1 MLIPRVRHVS
11 SRIRAWKRKIA
22 DSALSAGRSDGERA
36 GESGSCSLARAFA
49 PRFLQTPPYGDAL
62 ARFAITSPLSG
73 CEKDFHLQV
82 VEHARHTKK
91 SQPLGWPQSFRG
103 RDDYQFSQ
111 STVDP
116 GTNSRTS
123 QQRLPVHVV
132 PRLESSLPPLV
143 TTVSWN
149 CHFLV
154 SLAFHVVRAPS
165 LAKAF

>member
-1 MLIPRVRHVS
+1 MENGLVSPVLVHWLAHLLHASFRPRLT
-11 SRIRAWKRKIA
+11 A
-22 DSALSAGRSDGERA
+22 
-36 GESGSCSLARAFA
+36 
-49 PRFLQTPPYGDAL
+49 TPL
-62 ARFAITSPLSG
+62 RFAITSPLSG

-91 SQPLGWPQSFRG
+91 SQSLGWPQSFRG
-103 RDDYQFSQ
+103 RDNYQFSQ